1 MSQNDLVIAN
11 QTFPATRADINNAL
25 QALGSTNSG
34 PSAPST
40 TYANMMW
47 YDTTSNTLNIRSEA
61 NDGWISIGYL
71 DQSSQ
76 RFEPENAV
84 PTGAVN
90 TFAMNLAPTGWLSCD
105 GSLVSRATYSNL
117 FSIVGTL
124 YGVGDGSTTFTLP
137 DLRGEFVRGFDAGRG
152 ADSGRT
158 FGSSQSED
166 LESHS
171 HFSFIAATGAAPFVS
186 YGLGTTSAPV
196 HITLGGTDFAY
207 RMVGS
212 GSAANVGKTSDFGGV
227 ETRPRN
233 VSLLYCIK
241 Y

>member
-11 QTFPATRADINNAL
+11 QTFPATRADITSAL

-47 YDTTSNTLNIRSEA
+47 YDTTSNILKIRSEA
-61 NDGWISIGYL
+61 NDAWISIGYL
-71 DQSSQ
+71 DQSAQ

-90 TFAMNLAPTGWLSCD
+90 TFAMNSAPTGWLSCD
-105 GSLVSRATYSNL
+105 GSLISRTTYSGL
-117 FSIVGTL
+117 FSVVGTL
-124 YGVGDGSTTFTLP
+124 YGVGDGSTTFNLP
-137 DLRGEFVRGFDAGRG
+137 DLRGEFIRGFDAGRG
-152 ADSGRT
+152 VDSGRS
-158 FGSSQSED
+158 FGTAQSDELKSHTHSATTWSPTTD
-166 LESHS
+166 LVHS
-171 HFSFIAATGAAPFVS
+171 GFGAGKSPTKGTKSVNATG
-186 YGLGTTSAPV
+186 GT
-196 HITLGGTDFAY
+196 
-207 RMVGS
+207 
-212 GSAANVGKTSDFGGV
+212 

-233 VSLLYCIK
+233 IALLYCIK

>member
-34 PSAPST
+34 ATEPST

-47 YDTTSNTLNIRSEA
+47 YDTASNTLKIRSEA

-76 RFEPENAV
+76 KFEPENAV

-90 TFAMNLAPTGWLSCD
+90 TFAMNSAPTGWLSCD
-105 GSLVSRATYSNL
+105 GSLVSRATYSGL

-158 FGSSQSED
+158 FGSSQTDEFK
-166 LESHS
+166 SHS
-171 HFSFIAATGAAPFVS
+171 HTFPAYQSTTNIAHNGAGTGSTHLRSTQSVS
-186 YGLGTTSAPV
+186 ST
-196 HITLGGTDFAY
+196 GGT
-207 RMVGS
+207 
-212 GSAANVGKTSDFGGV
+212 

-233 VSLLYCIK
+233 IALLYCIK

>member
-11 QTFPATRADINNAL
+11 QTFPATRADITSAL

-47 YDTTSNTLNIRSEA
+47 YDTTSNILKIRAEA
-61 NDGWISIGYL
+61 NDAWISIGYL
-71 DQSSQ
+71 DQSAQ

-90 TFAMNLAPTGWLSCD
+90 TFAMNSAPTGWLSCD
-105 GSLVSRATYSNL
+105 GSLISRTTYSGL
-117 FSIVGTL
+117 FSVVGTL
-124 YGVGDGSTTFTLP
+124 YGVGDGSTTFNLP
-137 DLRGEFVRGFDAGRG
+137 DLRGEFIRGFDAGRG
-152 ADSGRT
+152 VDSGRS
-158 FGSSQSED
+158 FGTAQADE
-166 LESHS
+166 LKSHS
-171 HFSFIAATGAAPFVS
+171 HTISAPSFGTGSDHGWRDVTQSFNTR
-186 YGLGTTSAPV
+186 TTSS
-196 HITLGGTDFAY
+196 TGGT
-207 RMVGS
+207 
-212 GSAANVGKTSDFGGV
+212 

-233 VSLLYCIK
+233 IALLYCIK

>member
-152 ADSGRT
+152 IDSGRS
-158 FGSSQSED
+158 FGSAQADEF
-166 LESHS
+166 ESHN
-171 HFSFIAATGAAPFVS
+171 HTFSGRTSITSGSSNVGGVGGTTISTTG
-186 YGLGTTSAPV
+186 YTTSA
-196 HITLGGTDFAY
+196 GGT
-207 RMVGS
+207 
-212 GSAANVGKTSDFGGV
+212 

-233 VSLLYCIK
+233 IALLYCIK